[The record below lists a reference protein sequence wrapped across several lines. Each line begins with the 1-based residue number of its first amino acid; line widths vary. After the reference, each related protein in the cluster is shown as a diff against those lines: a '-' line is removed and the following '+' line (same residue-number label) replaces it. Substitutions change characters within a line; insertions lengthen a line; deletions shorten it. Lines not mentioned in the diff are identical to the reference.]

1 MVLFDVMDDRD
12 GDEIADAHLPSQKE
26 SDLGAAD
33 IVLDELLDDI
43 DVVFPGLEGCEG
55 FVDVGSAAFDDEGL
69 FD

>member
-1 MVLFDVMDDRD
+1 MVFFDVMDDRD
-12 GDEIADAHLPSQKE
+12 RNKIADAHFASQKE

-43 DVVFPGLEGCEG
+43 DVVFPGLESCEG

-69 FD
+69 P